1 MGTTPTPRPK
11 HRRREGAL
19 DARALE
25 QVIERSLPALGICR
39 ALQVLNAMHGG
50 TLHQHLPDHEVND
63 KPEDT
68 AHVVTVEAGSR
79 LARIVGTG
87 ELGVNSLHH
96 QGIDRLGEGLRATA
110 HSPEGL
116 VEAVE
121 LESNEHLVAVQWH
134 PGSSPTARNSSRSSR
149 ISSLARALTLASHTG
164 RARGPENPPHRSM
177 WHRCRAVNRRVHR
190 RGMERGREGRQLLR
204 GQAGHPTSSPSE
216 PELRSRVMS
225 DVVTY
230 EFEGDVAVVRIDD
243 GKANA
248 LSPDV
253 VAALD
258 EAVGLA
264 ETEARALMLIGR
276 PGRFS
281 AGFDLPAHMQA
292 SVESAQS
299 LVAAGA
305 RLAMR
310 LYGLGIPTVAAAR
323 VTPSPWGRCSS
334 WPVTPGW
341 ARRASSI
348 GLNEVAIG
356 LGLPVFGVELARDRL
371 DPRRFTEATVQA
383 QLYDPDGAAEV
394 GYFDRVVMAGALEAD
409 ARAVSSRLAELRS
422 GAYLHTK
429 VRARQGTIDHVLA
442 TLDADVAAVRVR
454 AGRPD
459 LNFRQGTHSAH
470 HVARVSAVSTGPRAL
485 RGRRRSGRRGRPGPS
500 RSPRATRAPRSPP
513 GPEGPGTGRSRRT
526 PGGGARRRLACPGS
540 GRPRRARSRGRWRS
554 DRPRGDRRGTPG
566 RADGNTCG
574 AT

>member
-1 MGTTPTPRPK
+1 MGPRTR
-11 HRRREGAL
+11 HTARCGIGAELSIVGSTDVAWSEGE
-19 DARALE
+19 RADSST
-25 QVIERSLPALGICR
+25 RPSGP
-39 ALQVLNAMHGG
+39 
-50 TLHQHLPDHEVND
+50 P
-63 KPEDT
+63 
-68 AHVVTVEAGSR
+68 HVVA
-79 LARIVGTG
+79 VG
-87 ELGVNSLHH
+87 
-96 QGIDRLGEGLRATA
+96 A
-110 HSPEGL
+110 
-116 VEAVE
+116 
-121 LESNEHLVAVQWH
+121 
-134 PGSSPTARNSSRSSR
+134 
-149 ISSLARALTLASHTG
+149 
-164 RARGPENPPHRSM
+164 
-177 WHRCRAVNRRVHR
+177 
-190 RGMERGREGRQLLR
+190 
-204 GQAGHPTSSPSE
+204 
-216 PELRSRVMS
+216 ELRSRVMS

-281 AGFDLPAHMQA
+281 AGFDLTHMQA

-310 LYGLGIPTVAAAR
+310 LYGLGIPTVAFSGHAVAMGALLLLACDTRLGAAGEFR
-323 VTPSPWGRCSS
+323 
-334 WPVTPGW
+334 
-341 ARRASSI
+341 I

-394 GYFDRVVMAGALEAD
+394 GYFDRGDGGGAGSRRPCCVEPPG
-409 ARAVSSRLAELRS
+409 RAAQWRVPAHQGASPPGHDRSRAGDPGCRRRR
-422 GAYLHTK
+422 G
-429 VRARQGTIDHVLA
+429 
-442 TLDADVAAVRVR
+442 RVC

-470 HVARVSAVSTGPRAL
+470 HVARVSAVSTGPRGLYEVGVEAGGGVDQDPVAAL
-485 RGRRRSGRRGRPGPS
+485 ERPERLDLS
-500 RSPRATRAPRSPP
+500 P

-566 RADGNTCG
+566 RGRRNTCG

>member
-1 MGTTPTPRPK
+1 
-11 HRRREGAL
+11 
-19 DARALE
+19 
-25 QVIERSLPALGICR
+25 
-39 ALQVLNAMHGG
+39 
-50 TLHQHLPDHEVND
+50 
-63 KPEDT
+63 
-68 AHVVTVEAGSR
+68 
-79 LARIVGTG
+79 
-87 ELGVNSLHH
+87 
-96 QGIDRLGEGLRATA
+96 
-110 HSPEGL
+110 
-116 VEAVE
+116 
-121 LESNEHLVAVQWH
+121 
-134 PGSSPTARNSSRSSR
+134 
-149 ISSLARALTLASHTG
+149 
-164 RARGPENPPHRSM
+164 
-177 WHRCRAVNRRVHR
+177 
-190 RGMERGREGRQLLR
+190 
-204 GQAGHPTSSPSE
+204 
-216 PELRSRVMS
+216 MS

-281 AGFDLPAHMQA
+281 AGFDLTHMQA

-310 LYGLGIPTVAAAR
+310 LYGLGIPTVAA
-323 VTPSPWGRCSS
+323 CSGHA
-334 WPVTPGW
+334 VAMGALLLLACDTRLG
-341 ARRASSI
+341 AAGEFRI

-442 TLDADVAAVRVR
+442 TLDADVAAVT
-454 AGRPD
+454 
-459 LNFRQGTHSAH
+459 F
-470 HVARVSAVSTGPRAL
+470 
-485 RGRRRSGRRGRPGPS
+485 
-500 RSPRATRAPRSPP
+500 APVDP
-513 GPEGPGTGRSRRT
+513 T
-526 PGGGARRRLACPGS
+526 
-540 GRPRRARSRGRWRS
+540 
-554 DRPRGDRRGTPG
+554 
-566 RADGNTCG
+566 
-574 AT
+574 